1 MAILLTQRDGI
12 IGPIAKLFGFIM
24 NAIFEALSFIRIENI
39 GLCIILFT
47 IIIYMLMLSMQ
58 ISLLYLAEALI

>member
-24 NAIFEALSFIRIENI
+24 NAIFEALSLVGIENI
-39 GLCIILFT
+39 DNRICSLYFISFNHNLIIGNKIL
-47 IIIYMLMLSMQ
+47 
-58 ISLLYLAEALI
+58 

>member
-39 GLCIILFT
+39 GLCIIL
-47 IIIYMLMLSMQ
+47 LSF
-58 ISLLYLAEALI
+58 IC

>member
-24 NAIFEALSFIRIENI
+24 NAIFEALSFIRIEK
-39 GLCIILFT
+39 
-47 IIIYMLMLSMQ
+47 IIYRTD
-58 ISLLYLAEALI
+58 